1 MEENFNTEELN
12 NEEGSNTE
20 EPALS
25 KEEVLARSRKEN
37 SSGDEREQGR
47 RLWSRSL
54 GFAACV
60 IACGVAII
68 VRACMGDL
76 AYDLPA
82 VIFTGVAAQNAAE
95 AFYTANKKLK
105 WLAIFVAVLSVGVA
119 TLYWVQ
125 FGLQLAGK

>member
-1 MEENFNTEELN
+1 MEENFNREEKLN
-12 NEEGSNTE
+12 AE
-20 EPALS
+20 EPTLS
-25 KEEVLARSRKEN
+25 KEEILQRSRKEN
-37 SSGDEREQGR
+37 EKNGDEREQNH
-47 RLWSRSL
+47 RLRAKYL

-82 VIFTGVAAQNAAE
+82 VIFTGVAAQNASE
-95 AFYTANKKLK
+95 AFFTTNKKVK
-105 WLAIFVAVLSVGVA
+105 WLTIFVAVLAVGVA
-119 TLYWVQ
+119 ILYWVQ

>member
-1 MEENFNTEELN
+1 MEENFNNVEQ
-12 NEEGSNTE
+12 SSE
-20 EPALS
+20 EPVLS
-25 KEEVLARSRKEN
+25 KEEILQRSRKEN
-37 SSGDEREQGR
+37 EKNGDEREQNR
-47 RLWSRSL
+47 RLLAKYL
-54 GFAACV
+54 GFAACM

-95 AFYTANKKLK
+95 AFFTANKRLK

-119 TLYWVQ
+119 ILYWVQ

>member
-1 MEENFNTEELN
+1 MDEKQ
-12 NEEGSNTE
+12 
-20 EPALS
+20 EPKESFESEQPLS
-25 KEEVLARSRKEN
+25 KEEILALSRREN
-37 SSGDEREQGR
+37 EKSGDEREQGR
-47 RLWSRSL
+47 RLLARSL

-95 AFYTANKKLK
+95 AFYTTNKKLK
-105 WLAIFVAVLSVGVA
+105 WLAIFVAVLAVGVA
-119 TLYWVQ
+119 ILYWVQ

>member
-1 MEENFNTEELN
+1 MEENFNREAQ
-12 NEEGSNTE
+12 SSE
-20 EPALS
+20 EPVLS
-25 KEEVLARSRKEN
+25 KEEILQRSRKEN
-37 SSGDEREQGR
+37 EKNGDEREQNR
-47 RLWSRSL
+47 RLRAKYL
-54 GFAACV
+54 GFAACM

-95 AFYTANKKLK
+95 AFFTGNKKFK
-105 WLAIFVAVLSVGVA
+105 WLAILVAVLSVGVA
-119 TLYWVQ
+119 VLYWVQ